1 MQYLKEYYD
10 PSLDHHEVSVWEL
23 IYLILFRPAEGFAY
37 IKGHENNLALYN
49 IFLIGVAC
57 SSIFY
62 IIFFASTGSLTHN
75 LWFLIPTALFAAMMM
90 LLSTAVYH
98 LAAELFA
105 KRGNATDMV
114 LIVSLAQLPNFFL
127 VFLYGFGLIDSVT
140 ESIGTLL
147 GFGVMLWSF
156 LIALRGITILYEIS
170 KLKAIFII
178 ALPALVLM
186 AMLFIVLIAG
196 FSYFIMTMEDMI
208 NGVVNSPLLPG
219 LEQ

>member
-10 PSLDHHEVSVWEL
+10 PSTERHEVSIWEL

-37 IKGHENNLALYN
+37 VKGHEGNLALYN
-49 IFLIGVAC
+49 LFLIGVAC
-57 SSIFY
+57 SSISY
-62 IIFFASTGSLTHN
+62 IIFFASMGSLVQN
-75 LWFLIPTALFAAMMM
+75 LWFLIPIVLFAAMIM

-127 VFLYGFGLIDSVT
+127 IFLYGFGLIDSVT

-147 GFGVMLWSF
+147 GFGVMIWSF
-156 LIALRGITILYEIS
+156 FIILRGITILYEIS

-178 ALPALVLM
+178 ALPALVVM
-186 AMLFIVLIAG
+186 AMFFIVLLAG

-208 NGVVNSPLLPG
+208 NGVVNSPLSG